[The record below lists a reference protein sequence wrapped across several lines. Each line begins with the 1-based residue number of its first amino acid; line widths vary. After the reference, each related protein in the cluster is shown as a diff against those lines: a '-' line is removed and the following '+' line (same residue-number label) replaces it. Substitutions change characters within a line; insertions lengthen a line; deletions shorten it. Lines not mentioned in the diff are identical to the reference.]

1 MISIT
6 AHGGFY
12 KTPFVGQN
20 ATSAVLGAP
29 VTVMETAGEGG
40 AYGIALL
47 AGYALTNGITLPCY
61 LDKIFGNAKKTTV
74 MADEKERS
82 KFACFFENYKKYLA
96 VERAASRS

>member
-1 MISIT
+1 M

-47 AGYALTNGITLPCY
+47 AGYALTKGLSLPDY
-61 LDKIFGNAKKTTV
+61 LNKIFADAGKKIV
-74 MADEKERS
+74 SANEYEKA
-82 KFACFFENYKKYLA
+82 KFANFIAAYKRCLP
-96 VERAASRS
+96 VERLASEVR